1 MVLRL
6 FMLTVIGC
14 CCCILPAFGQ
24 SPRYASHGL
33 QQLAVALEAAC
44 HRACGQAQTFRWGE
58 NRVSVTTDSLGRIDH
73 IGWEIFPERIRQENP
88 SPVYRFVERYLLE
101 LYLQRELPTP
111 RQRLREDKV
120 TLLFPGH
127 EDEPLTTNIERRL
140 PRFDAETSLLV
151 LTDNNC
157 YSVSVYRQGKQEFF
171 MRFPIRYELLW
182 GMNKKEAEGNFYPDL
197 LLFQAPA
204 PSPCQP
210 LTAEEAAT
218 LKPEAEGCYQLPGD
232 IYWIEAMNSTLT
244 YVRTA
249 EGEYRPVCDSR
260 LPEAS
265 ARNLFLLS
273 CGKEV
278 NASVK
283 QRLYNRRTL
292 EFETSLHRLLSF
304 CRAEGCRPYV
314 GIETVSQTEVTG
326 TVVLHNPSYGYCH
339 QLFFRLPLS
348 LLSTPANGLL
358 QLELYAYVPTHN
370 IENLFFERKPLSS
383 PITNY

>member
-1 MVLRL
+1 MILRL
-6 FMLTVIGC
+6 TCIAIAC
-14 CCCILPAFGQ
+14 CFGLSVFGQ

-33 QQLAVALEAAC
+33 QQLAASLEAAS
-44 HRACGQAQTFRWGE
+44 GQRCDRPQTFAWE
-58 NRVSVTTDSLGRIDH
+58 EDRVSVTTDSLGRIDH
-73 IGWEIFPERIRQENP
+73 IGWEIFPEHIRQENP

-101 LYLQRELPTP
+101 LYVQRELPAP

-120 TLLFPGH
+120 TLRFPGH
-127 EDEPLTTNIERRL
+127 EDEPLTANIERRL

-151 LTDNNC
+151 LTDNNS
-157 YSVSVYRQGKQEFF
+157 YSVSVYRHGEQQFF

-182 GMNKKEAEGNFYPDL
+182 GMNKKEAEGNLYPDL
-197 LLFQAPA
+197 LLFKAPA

-210 LTAEEAAT
+210 LPAEETAM
-218 LKPEAEGCYQLPGD
+218 LEPMEEGCYRLPGD
-232 IYWIEAMNSTLT
+232 IYWIEDMNSTLT
-244 YVRTA
+244 YVRTS

-265 ARNLFLLS
+265 ARNLFLLD
-273 CGKEV
+273 CGKGV